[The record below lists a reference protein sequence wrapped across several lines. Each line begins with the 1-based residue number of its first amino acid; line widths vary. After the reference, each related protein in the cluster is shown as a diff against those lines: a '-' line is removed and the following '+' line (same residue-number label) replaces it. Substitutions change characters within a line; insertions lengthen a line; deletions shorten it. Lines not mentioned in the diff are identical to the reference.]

1 MHAHRHL
8 VGMVA
13 VSDFHNSLYAFAF
26 GILPSHRKQACRCL
40 CDQGFEALCFY
51 VSPSLMPSCAQGFGT
66 RLMFAV
72 EALAVERGFD
82 KVSASVDSCQAR
94 LLQHYIRLGG
104 VAEKNSELQL

>member
-1 MHAHRHL
+1 
-8 VGMVA
+8 MVA

-26 GILPSHRKQACRCL
+26 GVLPSHRKQVR
-40 CDQGFEALCFY
+40 GSYVIVPEPEISALSSYLSSFMT
-51 VSPSLMPSCAQGFGT
+51 SNAQGFGR

-72 EALAVERGFD
+72 EALAVERGFG

-104 VAEKNSELQL
+104 VVEENSEFSSE